1 MDKICSERGTIS
13 DDGDKIVDKY
23 SGYFIQHR
31 NFENI
36 ITYEKSGKQIISHEI
51 LDLSIE
57 EKRKEEDEN
66 ILKEDKAEYKTETAK
81 QIDNIL
87 KTLDVNIGV
96 DTKKYHTLIIRIIK
110 LQIDEK
116 LSSVKAYNIKTT
128 LSDEKS
134 IGDDRLINVVYG
146 KHLFSSSLM
155 IIDFGTATTIDVINE
170 IGIYDGGV
178 ITPGIDLSLL
188 SLKQC
193 TAKLPL
199 VKFQKTKNIVGKN
212 TLEAIQSGFFWG
224 YISMI
229 QGLVKKI
236 EQNQKVKFGLILTGG
251 NSILFKGCFQNVIKI
266 DEFFNSKGLNF
277 LINNLLSQ
285 E

>member
-1 MDKICSERGTIS
+1 MICAFKKQKKISFLNVSTVNLEKNKIIKYIKDL
-13 DDGDKIVDKY
+13 DD
-23 SGYFIQHR
+23 
-31 NFENI
+31 NI
-36 ITYEKSGKQIISHEI
+36 FLAIISSVVPKSTI
-51 LDLSIE
+51 LF
-57 EKRKEEDEN
+57 
-66 ILKEDKAEYKTETAK
+66 
-81 QIDNIL
+81 
-87 KTLDVNIGV
+87 
-96 DTKKYHTLIIRIIK
+96 KKLFKDHGISYYLARN
-110 LQIDEK
+110 L
-116 LSSVKAYNIKTT
+116 VKAYDIKTT

-134 IGDDRLINVVYG
+134 IGDDRLINVIYG
-146 KHLFSSSLM
+146 NHLFSSSVM

-170 IGIYDGGV
+170 KGIYDGGV

-224 YISMI
+224 YICMI

-236 EQNQKVKFGLILTGG
+236 EENQKVKFGLILTGG
-251 NSILFKGCFQNVIKI
+251 NSTLFKGYFQNVIKI
-266 DEFFNSKGLNF
+266 DEFFISKGLNF
-277 LINNLLSQ
+277 LINNLLIQ